1 MKFFRLLKTDLYR
14 AVAHADFGAAA
25 LLFGA
30 LCFTAEGCVDAGR
43 SITVLELALS
53 YPAEQIKSRFLLS
66 GYHLFLAGIGPYNL
80 MFAPILAALP
90 SIPGFCLERRNGYLR
105 LLLPRCGVTRRCL
118 SLWLSA
124 LLSGGLVV
132 TVGYGLYGLCCW
144 ILFAGL
150 TAETAQWLSAPV
162 WSGVLAQLAGAFFFG
177 MVAALLPVLLA
188 GVSKNAYFILC
199 VSFALFYTYCNFLD
213 TLSNRLFDCGEL
225 EKSFQV
231 MMFYPASVFQ
241 CFSGHQPWRLALWIG
256 GAVAVLGLL
265 RLCMSRRLDKG
276 V

>member
-1 MKFFRLLKTDLYR
+1 MKLMRLLQTDLYR
-14 AVAHADFGAAA
+14 GVVHADFWIAA

-30 LCFTAEGCVDAGR
+30 LCFTAEGYWDAGR

-53 YPAEQIKSRFLLS
+53 YPAEEVSGRFLLS
-66 GYHLFLAGIGPYNL
+66 DYHLFLAGIGPYNL

-90 SIPGFCLERRNGYLR
+90 SIPAFCQERRNGYLR
-105 LLLPRCGVTRRCL
+105 LLIPQCGVTRRCF

-144 ILFAGL
+144 VLFPGL
-150 TAETAQWLSAPV
+150 TTETAQWIAAPV
-162 WSGVLAQLAGAFFFG
+162 WNGVLAQLAGAFFFG

-188 GVSKNAYFILC
+188 RVSQNACLVLC
-199 VSFALFYTYCNFLD
+199 AAFALFYTYCNLLD
-213 TLSNRLFDCGEL
+213 SLSNRLFDYGEL

-231 MMFYPASVFQ
+231 MMFYPTSVFQ
-241 CFSGHQPWRLALWIG
+241 CFSRHQPWRLALWGIVAA
-256 GAVAVLGLL
+256 AVYGLL
-265 RLCMSRRLDKG
+265 RLSMARRFDKG
-276 V
+276 A

>member
-14 AVAHADFGAAA
+14 AVAHADFWASA
-25 LLFGA
+25 LLVGA

-144 ILFAGL
+144 ILFPGL

-256 GAVAVLGLL
+256 GAMAVLGLL

>member
-14 AVAHADFGAAA
+14 AVAHADFWASA

-30 LCFTAEGCVDAGR
+30 LCFTAEVCVDAGR

-118 SLWLSA
+118 SL
-124 LLSGGLVV
+124 
-132 TVGYGLYGLCCW
+132 
-144 ILFAGL
+144 
-150 TAETAQWLSAPV
+150 
-162 WSGVLAQLAGAFFFG
+162 
-177 MVAALLPVLLA
+177 
-188 GVSKNAYFILC
+188 
-199 VSFALFYTYCNFLD
+199 
-213 TLSNRLFDCGEL
+213 
-225 EKSFQV
+225 
-231 MMFYPASVFQ
+231 
-241 CFSGHQPWRLALWIG
+241 
-256 GAVAVLGLL
+256 
-265 RLCMSRRLDKG
+265 
-276 V
+276 

>member
-14 AVAHADFGAAA
+14 AVAHADFWASA

-105 LLLPRCGVTRRCL
+105 LLIPQCGVTRRCL

-144 ILFAGL
+144 ILFPGL

-256 GAVAVLGLL
+256 GAMAVLGLL

>member
-14 AVAHADFGAAA
+14 AVAHADFWASA

-53 YPAEQIKSRFLLS
+53 YPAEEVSGRFLLS
-66 GYHLFLAGIGPYNL
+66 DYHLFLAGIGPYNL

-90 SIPGFCLERRNGYLR
+90 SIPAFCQERRNGYLR
-105 LLLPRCGVTRRCL
+105 LLIPRCGVTRRCL

-132 TVGYGLYGLCCW
+132 TVGYGLYGLGCW
-144 ILFAGL
+144 ILFPGP
-150 TAETAQWLSAPV
+150 TAELAQWFAIPV

-188 GVSKNAYFILC
+188 GVSQNACFVL
-199 VSFALFYTYCNFLD
+199 YTAAATIPHRASRQGWCP
-213 TLSNRLFDCGEL
+213 
-225 EKSFQV
+225 EKHWNTEV
-231 MMFYPASVFQ
+231 
-241 CFSGHQPWRLALWIG
+241 G
-256 GAVAVLGLL
+256 
-265 RLCMSRRLDKG
+265 
-276 V
+276 